1 MLEVLGKSSSCGWG
15 SACGR
20 AWPWPTALS
29 PALCSLTEPNN
40 EAFVPD
46 KQMGMNWQGAWIP
59 YNLISVYSAV
69 SKESFV
75 SKEHD
80 SFGFATK
87 YLLSDIFLFLVLLS
101 LEKTK
106 RRNGELDFQLP
117 RKIICGQGR
126 MDERPFTKRQIASGE
141 DIMPLTSFYLSIK
154 CCAAS
159 SIVIEGIEGVGNCG
173 LPFTPRKLRRDR

>member
-1 MLEVLGKSSSCGWG
+1 MLEVPGKSSSCGWG
-15 SACGR
+15 IACGR

-46 KQMGMNWQGAWIP
+46 EQMGMNWQGARIP

-80 SFGFATK
+80 SFGFTTK
-87 YLLSDIFLFLVLLS
+87 YLLTDIFFSHTVI
-101 LEKTK
+101 
-106 RRNGELDFQLP
+106 P
-117 RKIICGQGR
+117 REE
-126 MDERPFTKRQIASGE
+126 MES
-141 DIMPLTSFYLSIK
+141 
-154 CCAAS
+154 
-159 SIVIEGIEGVGNCG
+159 
-173 LPFTPRKLRRDR
+173 